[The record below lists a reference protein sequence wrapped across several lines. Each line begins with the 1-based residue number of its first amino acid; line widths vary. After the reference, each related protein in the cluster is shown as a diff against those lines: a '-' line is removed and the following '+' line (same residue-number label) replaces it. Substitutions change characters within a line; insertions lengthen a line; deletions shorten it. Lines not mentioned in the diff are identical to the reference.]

1 MKKFALM
8 LTALFLWLVP
18 AGAFAA
24 EDDANAF
31 VKEDMTTVSWIDAMF
46 IKKDAGKAYDLM
58 GEDAKKNISKDQI
71 SDLGKTLGKD
81 FDALEGARFVSWTR
95 FDQADQI
102 IYLMRFRKQPM
113 VRCELL
119 FTKDGSLENFGLT
132 PIDVSKSNGANE
144 KK

>member
-71 SDLGKTLGKD
+71 SDLGKTLGTD
-81 FDALEGARFVSWTR
+81 FDALEGARFG
-95 FDQADQI
+95 
-102 IYLMRFRKQPM
+102 KQPM